1 MNINIIV
8 LCTSLLIFVNSISV
22 FGQNPPN
29 IYVFKKGDTLYKI
42 AKKFNVTTEY
52 LIHLNDANNVISN
65 PERHKYIPEGEL
77 IIVPEPGIYIVED
90 GDSIEKV
97 LKIYNITIEQLK
109 SWNPDYDPLIKDD
122 RINPRAVLKTSGPSH
137 EKQTNP
143 VVPDKENNNDNFGN
157 SYTLPKQIS
166 GNPFFSNYDVSRH
179 DARGNEFLVYIIDLE
194 EFKIDIHSQN
204 EDGNFYDILSLIKEF
219 EFTDPI
225 LLGMNAGMFEPSRL
239 PVGLLIE
246 KGVVKKPLNI
256 KNTGLGNFYS
266 LPPNGVFLVDANNS
280 PRVLTSDDYRIQY
293 PNKNPIPKIAT
304 QSGPMMVINGNF
316 NPAFNEGSPNK
327 QIRNCVGIN
336 QKGEVVLA
344 ISLNEVNF
352 YDFSLFMKSNLGC
365 NNVLY
370 LDGVISN
377 SFITAKKAFYPSNIT
392 NSPLG
397 PILCVR
403 KR

>member
-1 MNINIIV
+1 MSNKFTII
-8 LCTSLLIFVNSISV
+8 TIKLLTIAFSISLH
-22 FGQNPPN
+22 GQKSQNT
-29 IYVFKKGDTLYKI
+29 YVFKKNDTLYNI
-42 AKKFNVTTEY
+42 ARKFNV
-52 LIHLNDANNVISN
+52 
-65 PERHKYIPEGEL
+65 
-77 IIVPEPGIYIVED
+77 
-90 GDSIEKV
+90 SIEDIKQQNPNNQHITNNKNHNNIPIGTEI
-97 LKIYNITIEQLK
+97 KIPIKGTHLVKAGESIQTITDKYNITIEQLK
-109 SWNPDYDPLIKDD
+109 IWNPDYPPLIEDE
-122 RINPRAVLKTSGPSH
+122 RINPNAVLRTSGPSQ
-137 EKQTNP
+137 EKKINP
-143 VVPDKENNNDNFGN
+143 LVPDKKNLNHNLNN

-166 GNPFFSNYDVSRH
+166 GNPFFSSYDVSRH
-179 DARGNEFLVYIIDLE
+179 DARGNKFLAYIIDLE
-194 EFKIDIHSQN
+194 EFKIDINSQN

-225 LLGMNAGMFEPSRL
+225 LLGMNAGMFEPSRR

-256 KNTGLGNFYS
+256 KDTGLGNFYS
-266 LPPNGVFLVDANNS
+266 LPPNGVFLIDANNT
-280 PRVLTSDDYRIQY
+280 PRVLTRDDYRNQY
-293 PNKNPIPKIAT
+293 HHKQPTPKIAT
-304 QSGPMMVINGNF
+304 QSGPMMVINGKF

-336 QKGEVVLA
+336 QKGEVVLT

-352 YDFSLFMKSNLGC
+352 YDFSLFMRSNLGC

-377 SFITAKKAFYPSNIT
+377 SFITAKKVFYPSNIT